1 MSVRSRL
8 TRVRR
13 RLRLPRLP
21 SSRRDVRLVAR
32 TIRLVLGVPA
42 YGILAAVVSLVA
54 LSGFVLSQN
63 VALVR
68 DTVVGGSL
76 PLDARVTILVEQYP
90 FVGTVYGSLAGAM
103 LVAIAILAGANVAVV
118 GYHLRENGILTG
130 DAAGGNATSTET
142 GSRPGTGPGATGGLG
157 SAVGVF
163 LGALGAGCAACGS
176 AVLVGVLS
184 LVGASG
190 VVLFLPFDGLEF
202 TLLALIPLALSLF
215 WLADGMRGAE
225 IRGCPVET

>member
-1 MSVRSRL
+1 MSGANRL
-8 TRVRR
+8 ARARR
-13 RLRLPRLP
+13 RLGLPRLP
-21 SSRRDVRLVAR
+21 SSRRDLRLVGR
-32 TIRLVLGVPA
+32 TVRLVLGVPV
-42 YGILAAVVSLVA
+42 YGALALVVSVLA

-68 DTVVGGSL
+68 DTVIGGAL
-76 PLDARVTILVEQYP
+76 PLDARLTILVEQYP
-90 FVGTVYGSLAGAM
+90 FVGTVYEPLPGAM
-103 LVAIAILAGANVAVV
+103 LVVIALLTGANVAVV
-118 GYHLRENGILTG
+118 AYHLRENGILGG
-130 DAAGGNATSTET
+130 DEEAAGSGR
-142 GSRPGTGPGATGGLG
+142 GGATGGAG
-157 SAVGVF
+157 SVVGVV

-202 TLLALIPLALSLF
+202 TLLALVPLGLSLF

-225 IRGCPVET
+225 IRGCPVDS